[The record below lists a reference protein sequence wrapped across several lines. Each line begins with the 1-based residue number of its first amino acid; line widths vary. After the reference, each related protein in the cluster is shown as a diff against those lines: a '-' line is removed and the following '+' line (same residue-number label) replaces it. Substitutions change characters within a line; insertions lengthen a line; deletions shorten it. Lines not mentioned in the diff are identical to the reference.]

1 MIYQLTTKPP
11 TARGSAFVRPP
22 FLPSPIPSTRPSSD
36 PPKKKIPAT
45 SKGGSTNATI
55 ASSGP
60 ENQSY
65 HEDSE
70 EGPFPNFEG
79 WDKQLAGL

>member
-1 MIYQLTTKPP
+1 MDLRSC
-11 TARGSAFVRPP
+11 AP
-22 FLPSPIPSTRPSSD
+22 FSPLSDSFNEALKRSTQ
-36 PPKKKIPAT
+36 KQIPAT